1 MVYVLSG
8 KSNGFDYEALWGLE
22 SLAEMFEKSLILP
35 STFLSDGNFE
45 ESKDNNIYIA
55 NLHF

>member
-1 MVYVLSG
+1 MDLIM
-8 KSNGFDYEALWGLE
+8 E
-22 SLAEMFEKSLILP
+22 SSEGWYLLAEMFEKSLILP
-35 STFLSDGNFE
+35 STFLRDANLE